1 MLECAL
7 KLLGLPA
14 ATKHVLATVAGEMM
28 YVTGVTII

>member
-1 MLECAL
+1 MLERVP

-14 ATKHVLATVAGEMM
+14 ATKHALATLDGEMM